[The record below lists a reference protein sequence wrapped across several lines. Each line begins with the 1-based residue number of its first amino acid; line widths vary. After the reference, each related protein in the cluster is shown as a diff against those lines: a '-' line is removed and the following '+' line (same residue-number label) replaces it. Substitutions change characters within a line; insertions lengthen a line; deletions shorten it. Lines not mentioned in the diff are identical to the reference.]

1 MSVRS
6 SVPGSLRA
14 PTVLTFRYLGHCI
27 VIASSPYRLVQAL
40 PWSSAVGQQWS
51 KGAAAVP
58 GGQGPTGPALRELA
72 RAPKNRLT
80 HRRELVVNKGYTG
93 RRQGVNLD

>member
-72 RAPKNRLT
+72 RAPRNKPNPPQGT
-80 HRRELVVNKGYTG
+80 GRRQGYTG
-93 RRQGVNLD
+93 RRQGVKLD